1 VAIFGLFDRN
11 IPEHRNPKE
20 AKEMARNGK
29 KQELGPPKMVLAAQE
44 TELEEISPNKIEAGA
59 DLNEKQ
65 LRTLK
70 ERANKILEKARE
82 KGDEQALLFETIFQQ
97 YLETLDHR
105 QKLRQALV
113 KDGMT
118 VTKSYVKNRPNIYV
132 HPALAAYA
140 TQGKLLLETAKTL
153 MTLIREKIADED
165 DQDEFDLF

>member
-1 VAIFGLFDRN
+1 MARKAKK
-11 IPEHRNPKE
+11 PEQDTPNPEQEAAETKPEKE
-20 AKEMARNGK
+20 APE
-29 KQELGPPKMVLAAQE
+29 
-44 TELEEISPNKIEAGA
+44 KIEAGT
-59 DLNEKQ
+59 DLTEEQ
-65 LRTLK
+65 RVTLR
-70 ERANKILEKARE
+70 ERANKILKKARE

-105 QKLRQALV
+105 QKLRDAIV

-140 TQGKLLLETAKTL
+140 SQGKLLLETAKTL